1 MHIHARGLMSR
12 SLLSRA
18 CSSEHFLRRY
28 PPAPLCPRNPRSPRP
43 VPALPRAPPFP
54 LLAPYLP
61 RNPSHIVPVL
71 GGAREFEKNRFFGGS
86 GCPRRVPEA
95 LNSRIHVVFR
105 KLSILGG
112 VRRPSEGS
120 GSPELENSRGFS
132 KPPEASGGSRRLPE
146 APGGSRRLPEAPGD
160 PRIEN
165 SRGFSRIPDPWNIPK
180 PPKPPKSPTPPT
192 DI

>member
-28 PPAPLCPRNPRSPRP
+28 PRAPAYLRTPGPSRTFLPPKPRSPCP
-43 VPALPRAPPFP
+43 VPALPRAHPFP

-71 GGAREFEKNRFFGGS
+71 GGAREFVNYRFLGGS
-86 GCPRRVPEA
+86 GGPRRVPEA

-105 KLSILGG
+105 SP
-112 VRRPSEGS
+112 RRP
-120 GSPELENSRGFS
+120 
-132 KPPEASGGSRRLPE
+132 PE
-146 APGGSRRLPEAPGD
+146 APGGSRRHLEAPGG
-160 PRIEN
+160 
-165 SRGFSRIPDPWNIPK
+165 SRKLPDTPGDSRRLPNTRRGLWKLPK
-180 PPKPPKSPTPPT
+180 APKGSRTPLHTPEGSRRP
-192 DI
+192 

>member
-43 VPALPRAPPFP
+43 VPALPRAHPFP

-71 GGAREFEKNRFFGGS
+71 GGAREFVNYRF
-86 GCPRRVPEA
+86 
-95 LNSRIHVVFR
+95 
-105 KLSILGG
+105 LGG
-112 VRRPSEGS
+112 VRRPSEGC

-146 APGGSRRLPEAPGD
+146 APGGSRRLPKPPGG

-165 SRGFSRIPDPWNIPK
+165 SRGFSRVPDPWDIPK
-180 PPKPPKSPTPPT
+180 HPKSPAPPT
-192 DI
+192 DIWNR